1 MWKIRKK
8 RYILLFIVTFLALL
22 AIYAFSIEPS
32 LLVVS
37 RYRLNPELAT
47 NQDSLKIVQIS
58 DLHLKKFNHR
68 TQQIVEQV
76 NQLHP
81 DIIVL
86 TGDSIDKAEQING
99 YDRFLSLLDRKI
111 TKYAILGNWEYKSKV
126 DLATLTRIYNTYDCR
141 LLVNE
146 SALYQ
151 KGNQRLL
158 ITGVDDLVGEPN
170 LTKSLQNISP
180 NPNHLLLSHSPAY
193 IDEISTDELKT
204 LGDYKPQYMLSGH
217 THGGQISLFGFTPI
231 RPPGSGNYV
240 SGWYQ
245 TNSVDVY
252 VSRGLGISVLP
263 LRIGTVPEISYF
275 EWFLK

>member
-8 RYILLFIVTFLALL
+8 RYILLFITTFLALL
-22 AIYAFSIEPS
+22 AIYAFSVEPN

-37 RYRLNPELAT
+37 RYRLNPEIAT

-58 DLHLKKFNHR
+58 DLHLKKFNHHA
-68 TQQIVEQV
+68 QQIVEQV

-81 DIIVL
+81 DIVVL
-86 TGDSIDKAEQING
+86 TGDSIDKADQINE
-99 YDRFLSLLDRKI
+99 YDRFLSLLDPKI
-111 TKYAILGNWEYKSKV
+111 TKYAILGNWEYNSKV
-126 DLATLTRIYNTYDCR
+126 DLATLTRIYTTYDCR

-146 SALYQ
+146 STLYQ
-151 KGNQRLL
+151 KGNQSLL

-180 NPNHLLLSHSPAY
+180 NSNHLLLSHSPAY
-193 IDEISTDELKT
+193 IDQVSTNELKT
-204 LGDYKPQYMLSGH
+204 LAEYKPQYMLSGH

-231 RPPGSGNYV
+231 RPPRSGNYV

-245 TNSVDVY
+245 TNSIDVY

-263 LRIGTVPEISYF
+263 IRIGAIPEISYF

>member
-8 RYILLFIVTFLALL
+8 RYILLFIITFLALL
-22 AIYAFSIEPS
+22 AIYAFSIEPN

-37 RYRLNPELAT
+37 RHRLNAETAT

-68 TQQIVEQV
+68 TQQIIEQV

-81 DIIVL
+81 DIVVL
-86 TGDSIDKAEQING
+86 TGDSIDKADQING

-111 TKYAILGNWEYKSKV
+111 AKYAILGNWEYKSKV
-126 DLATLTRIYNTYDCR
+126 DLATLTKIYNNYNCR

-146 SALYQ
+146 STLYQ
-151 KGNQRLL
+151 KGNQSLL
-158 ITGVDDLVGEPN
+158 ITGVDDLVGKPS
-170 LTKSLQNISP
+170 LTKSLQNIKP
-180 NPNHLLLSHSPAY
+180 HPNHLLLSHSPLY
-193 IDEISTDELKT
+193 IDEVSTDELKV
-204 LGDYKPQYMLSGH
+204 LAEYKPQYMLAGH
-217 THGGQISLFGFTPI
+217 THGGQISLFGFAPL
-231 RPPGSGNYV
+231 RPPRSGNYV

-245 TNSVDVY
+245 TNSIDVY
-252 VSRGLGISVLP
+252 VSKGLGISVLP